1 MAIEALAHQKPCMII
16 GQRFTS
22 GLVKQDPC
30 RLQLSLKLKQ
40 YSHCYFVALQCFDTV
55 GQATGKTFSLKNWVW
70 FVGGDIS

>member
-22 GLVKQDPC
+22 GLVKQDPR
-30 RLQLSLKLKQ
+30 RLQLSLKLQQ
-40 YSHCYFVALQCFDTV
+40 YSHCYFAALQCFDTV
-55 GQATGKTFSLKNWVW
+55 GQATGKTSGLKTGCW